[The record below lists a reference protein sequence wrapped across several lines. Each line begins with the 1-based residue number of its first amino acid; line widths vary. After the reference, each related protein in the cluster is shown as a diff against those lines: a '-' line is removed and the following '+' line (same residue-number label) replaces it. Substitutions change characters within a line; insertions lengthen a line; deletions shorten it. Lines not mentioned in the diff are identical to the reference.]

1 MLFSGVG
8 AALAPALHIFIA
20 ICTNEHIPQRG
31 SVCVKCKNEKNVEKS
46 VDFFPYRCYTNK
58 AAQKRALIRAEA
70 RASAKEILKKFQKGI
85 DKRDRVQ
92 YNRKAVQQSTA

>member
-8 AALAPALHIFIA
+8 AALAPALHIFMA
-20 ICTNEHIPQRG
+20 ICTNEHIPQQG

-46 VDFFPYRCYTNK
+46 VDKSHRECYTNK

-70 RASAKEILKKFQKGI
+70 RAERKSLKKLLEK
-85 DKRDRVQ
+85 VLT
-92 YNRKAVQQSTA
+92 NAN

>member
-1 MLFSGVG
+1 MRRQSTPKKF
-8 AALAPALHIFIA
+8 
-20 ICTNEHIPQRG
+20 
-31 SVCVKCKNEKNVEKS
+31 EKTFKKGI
-46 VDFFPYRCYTNK
+46 DKRDARWYTNK